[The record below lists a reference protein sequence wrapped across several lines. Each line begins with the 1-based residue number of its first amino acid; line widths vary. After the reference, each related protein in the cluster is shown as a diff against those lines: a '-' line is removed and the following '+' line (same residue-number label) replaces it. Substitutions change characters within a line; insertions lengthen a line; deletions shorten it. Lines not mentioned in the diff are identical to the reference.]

1 MHAVPWIGENGD
13 TCRLTGHII
22 KKSLKKLR
30 ENWWKIKGNCYHF
43 RIFVVVKFLKML
55 YNGSRYANINL
66 REN

>member
-13 TCRLTGHII
+13 ICRPVGHII

-55 YNGSRYANINL
+55 YNDSRYANINL